1 MFNFPSQ
8 IFVEP
13 AIQLGYLVRYSSGK
27 IRYPELVGHG
37 ADTFYLRTIYQKVD
51 PGKRLT
57 RTTVSGMSCLSQP
70 FILDFAEKWTDVIRM
85 NARKGIS
92 LSSLLSFKC
101 CSSGSISIVHLESDG
116 CRLFKLSVRWVSLG
130 FRWVRFRFVRV
141 WSSKFCVAFAE
152 VRTEITKLWSEFVA
166 VCCNCQG
173 IRMKCACNWEPWG
186 EIWVLFCCGWSWA

>member
-1 MFNFPSQ
+1 MLNFPSQ

-13 AIQLGYLVRYSSGK
+13 AIQLGYLVRYLSGK

-51 PGKRLT
+51 PGKRFA

-70 FILDFAEKWTDVIRM
+70 FILDFAEKWTDVIKM

-101 CSSGSISIVHLESDG
+101 FLWFNLNCPLRISDG
-116 CRLFKLSVRWVSLG
+116 CRLFKLSIRWVSLG

-141 WSSKFCVAFAE
+141 GCSKFCVAFAE

-173 IRMKCACNWEPWG
+173 IRM
-186 EIWVLFCCGWSWA
+186 

>member
-1 MFNFPSQ
+1 MLNFPSQ

-13 AIQLGYLVRYSSGK
+13 AIQLGYLVWYSSGK
-27 IRYPELVGHG
+27 IRYLELVGHG

-51 PGKRLT
+51 PGKRFT
-57 RTTVSGMSCLSQP
+57 RTTVSGMSCLSQL

-101 CSSGSISIVHLESDG
+101 CSSGSISIVQLGYLTAVDY
-116 CRLFKLSVRWVSLG
+116 FKLSIHWVSLG
-130 FRWVRFRFVRV
+130 FRWVRFRFVRA
-141 WSSKFCVAFAE
+141 WCSKFCVAFAE
-152 VRTEITKLWSEFVA
+152 VRNEITKLWSEFVA

-173 IRMKCACNWEPWG
+173 IRM
-186 EIWVLFCCGWSWA
+186 